1 MKLKNLFLAVI
12 AAGAALV
19 GCDPE
24 NLGEETFVVDAKGEI
39 VIAKT
44 GGEQSFSVT
53 SSFDWNVRGLED
65 AAEWLDVQVDGK
77 SITSTKDVVKASSK
91 AHEVTVSALAN
102 TGKDRAVTLT
112 LFANVKNQVAVKVTQ
127 PGELGDGI
135 ITTTVA
141 ELLKNPVKGETYR
154 LSGTISRFSATYCS
168 FDLTDATGTIYVYSM
183 EEASKAEWGDKLK
196 NGGTVTITGQY
207 DFYESK
213 SQHEIVKAVVEEYTA
228 PEGGDPDQAV
238 DATIGEFIQ
247 KADGVG
253 YYRLSGQ
260 VLNVKSGKSSS
271 NKPYLNFDLADEH
284 DTIYVYNVVDASIEK
299 WGDKVKNGCE
309 VTVRGQYAYY
319 AANSQHEV
327 INPIID
333 TVIVAPVVPV
343 SATGLV
349 LAVSKAGFLVQTEDG
364 IAYVYDEDIE
374 VKVAV
379 GDNVTVNGEK
389 TKYNEIDE
397 IENYTVTINSSDNE
411 LPEVEPTELDAAAFD
426 AYNPKSLFGLIKFT
440 GKLTKN
446 KDYYNVKVDGA
457 TRVGSLSQPVA
468 VPEAFEK
475 KYVDVVGYYVGL
487 TGTSTKY
494 VNVIVSALDTCAVQ
508 PVVEVSEDAQVG
520 EDEVGY
526 ELTNEEISEALKTN
540 GQSGNSYG
548 NLKISSKSGEW
559 SGNMSC
565 QSTNTF
571 IQIRYQQ
578 GSYVKSPE
586 FASNVKRIV
595 VRFNEQTGTDTAERT
610 IYAVPVSVINSL
622 PTTKND
628 YYNKTEHA
636 GLFENAYGSIN
647 SGMKEEVTRVISVT
661 SETKQF
667 ALLAY
672 DGAIYINS
680 ILVICEK

>member
-77 SITSTKDVVKASSK
+77 SITSTKDVIKASSK

-112 LFANVKNQVAVKVTQ
+112 LFANVKNQISVKVTQ
-127 PGELGDGI
+127 PGDLGDGI

-168 FDLTDATGTIYVYSM
+168 FDLTDTSGSSIYVYSM
-183 EEASKAEWGDKLK
+183 EESSKAEWGDKLK

-213 SQHEIVKAVVEEYTA
+213 QQHEIVKAVVEAYTA

-238 DATIGEFIQ
+238 DATIAEFIQ

-426 AYNPKSLFGLIKFT
+426 AYNPGSLFGLIKFT
-440 GKLTKN
+440 GKLTKSGN
-446 KDYYNVKVDGA
+446 YYNIKVDGA
-457 TRVGSLSQPVA
+457 TRVGSLSQPVS
-468 VPEAFEK
+468 VPDAFDK
-475 KYVDVVGYYVGL
+475 KYVDVTGYYVGL
-487 TGTSTKY
+487 TGSSTKY

-508 PVVEVSEDAQVG
+508 PVVEESADAKVG

-526 ELTNEEISEALKTN
+526 ELTNAEISAAVSKTSGYSDVTIESAAGN
-540 GQSGNSYG
+540 WFGQVNTGN
-548 NLKISSKSGEW
+548 KITYLQFRDNSKS
-559 SGNMSC
+559 
-565 QSTNTF
+565 
-571 IQIRYQQ
+571 YL
-578 GSYVKSPE
+578 KSPAY
-586 FASNVKRIV
+586 ASNVKRIV
-595 VRFNEQTGTDTAERT
+595 LRFNEQTGTNTLART
-610 IYAVPVSVINSL
+610 VHAVPVSVIDDL
-622 PTTKND
+622 PTASGSGQYKKN
-628 YYNKTEHA
+628 A
-636 GLFENAYGSIN
+636 SLFENSYGSTE
-647 SGMKEEVTRVISVT
+647 SGIKEEVTSVITVT
-661 SETKQF
+661 GETKEF
-667 ALLAY
+667 VLISY
-672 DGAIYINS
+672 EGAIFLNS

>member
-24 NLGEETFVVDAKGEI
+24 NLGDETFVVDAKGEI

-127 PGELGDGI
+127 PGDLGDGI

-168 FDLTDATGTIYVYSM
+168 FDLTDESGSSIYVYSM
-183 EEASKAEWGDKLK
+183 EESSKAEWGDKLK

-207 DFYESK
+207 DFYADK
-213 SQHEIVKAVVEEYTA
+213 NQHEIVKAVVEEYTA

-238 DATIGEFIQ
+238 DATIAEFIQ

-260 VLNVKSGKSSS
+260 VLNVKSGKGSS

-333 TVIVAPVVPV
+333 TVIMAPVVPV

-379 GDNVTVNGEK
+379 GDSVTVNGEK

-397 IENYTVTINSSDNE
+397 IENYTVEVKSSNNE
-411 LPEVEPTELDAAAFD
+411 LPEVEPTVLDSTAFD
-426 AYNPKSLFGLIKFT
+426 AYNPESLFGLIKFT

-446 KDYYNVKVDGA
+446 KDYYNIKVDGA

-468 VPEAFEK
+468 VPESFDK

-487 TGTSTKY
+487 TGTTTKY
-494 VNVIVSALDTCAVQ
+494 VNVIVASLDTCAVQ
-508 PVVEVSEDAQVG
+508 PVAEEPADAKVG

-526 ELTNEEISEALKTN
+526 ELTSDEISAALKAN
-540 GQSGNSYG
+540 GQTNNNYGSIDITSASG
-548 NLKISSKSGEW
+548 KW
-559 SGNMSC
+559 SGNMSLNKDLKYV
-565 QSTNTF
+565 QLRNKS
-571 IQIRYQQ
+571 
-578 GSYVKSPE
+578 GSHIKSPT
-586 FASNVKRIV
+586 FAKNIKRVALRI
-595 VRFNEQTGTDTAERT
+595 NETTIERT
-610 IYAVPVSVINSL
+610 IYAIPASTSIPTGNSAYSATL
-622 PTTKND
+622 WATN
-628 YYNKTEHA
+628 
-636 GLFENAYGSIN
+636 YGSVSRTIRN
-647 SGMKEEVTRVISVT
+647 EAETLVISFNAEAKDFT
-661 SETKQF
+661 II
-667 ALLAY
+667 AG
-672 DGAIYINS
+672 DGAVYIDS